1 MKDDINMLL
10 NLNVNQAIEFLESPK
25 IIREDQVIPG
35 HFRPCPA
42 SPYGAGFD
50 WLYRYEHSITAFFE
64 SLLNFD
70 PSDLIGKNSLLHE
83 ALVNAFCHAHHRN
96 TLKPINVR
104 FMMGDQ
110 GLIIRVSDC
119 GKGFNVQKIYRQYRK
134 KRRYLTSVGNG
145 IRSMAA
151 SIQYGTFYNDSGTAF
166 YLIFPFEKKLTD
178 LPSDKIAAMP
188 EGEVEEAA

>member
-1 MKDDINMLL
+1 MLL
-10 NLNVNQAIEFLESPK
+10 NLNVSQAVDFLESPE

-35 HFRPCPA
+35 HFRPCQA
-42 SPYGAGFD
+42 SPYGSGFD
-50 WLYRYEHSITAFFE
+50 WLYRYERLITDYFE
-64 SLLNFD
+64 PLLKFD
-70 PSDLIGKNSLLHE
+70 LSNLFGKNSLLHE
-83 ALVNAFCHAHHRN
+83 ALANAFCHAHHRN
-96 TLKPINVR
+96 TLKPIKVR
-104 FMMGDQ
+104 FMLGDQ

-166 YLIFPFEKKLTD
+166 YLLFPFEKKLTD
-178 LPSDKIAAMP
+178 LPSDQIAAML
-188 EGEVEEAA
+188 EREVEREFF